1 MAGVGTGAQ
10 GAKFDLS
17 ICAEARGT
25 FIPYLSIGTEARGTS
40 IHYLSI
46 CTEAR
51 GTSIQG
57 LTTLG
62 CFSSSSTI
70 SPAVGRLVGVWEKH
84 VRSNRALGKG
94 IYPAF

>member
-1 MAGVGTGAQ
+1 MSVSREKG
-10 GAKFDLS
+10 D
-17 ICAEARGT
+17 
-25 FIPYLSIGTEARGTS
+25 
-40 IHYLSI
+40 LSI

-70 SPAVGRLVGVWEKH
+70 SPAVGLLVGVWEKH
-84 VRSNRALGKG
+84 VRSRRALGEQ
-94 IYPAF
+94 IYWISTDLPLDEFIK